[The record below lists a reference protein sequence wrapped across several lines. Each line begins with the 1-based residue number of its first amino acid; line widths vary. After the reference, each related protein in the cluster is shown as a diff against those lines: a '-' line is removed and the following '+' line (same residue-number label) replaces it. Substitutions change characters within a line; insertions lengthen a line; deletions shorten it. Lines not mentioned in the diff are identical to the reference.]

1 MLGTKVSIKIFS
13 PSNQETSLILSE
25 AFAEIKRIENI
36 ASIFDKTSELSYVNS
51 RAFYEPVKLSDE
63 LFYLIKKGLWMC
75 EISHGAFDI
84 TATSLGLKN
93 GYKNIELANIRK
105 EVHFTDKN
113 CKIDLGAYAKGYA
126 VDRAVEILKI
136 RSIKNAM
143 VDAGG
148 DIRLVGLPLGSK
160 EWAVGIRNP
169 RKPKD
174 IFKII
179 KIDRETAIATSGNY
193 LREHII
199 ALKDRS
205 PLVLSVTVIAPTA
218 LEADLFSTTLFNM
231 TKSERLKLLGNFD
244 NIEVLVI
251 KKSKNSSLKLIKET
265 PTGRVKFQ

>member
-13 PSNQETSLILSE
+13 PPSQETSLILSE
-25 AFAEIKRIENI
+25 AFAEIKRIENV
-36 ASIFDKTSELSYVNS
+36 ASIFDKTSELSYINS

-63 LFYLIKKGLWMC
+63 LFYLIEKGLWMC

-93 GYKNIELANIRK
+93 GYKNIELVNIRK
-105 EVHFTDKN
+105 EIHFTDKN

-136 RSIKNAM
+136 HSIKNAI

-148 DIRLVGLPLGSK
+148 DMRLVGLPLGSK

-169 RKPKD
+169 REPKD

-205 PLVLSVTVIAPTA
+205 PLVLSITVIAPTA
-218 LEADLFSTTLFNM
+218 LEADLFSTAIFNM
-231 TKSERLKLLGNFD
+231 TKSERLKLSENFD

-251 KKSKNSSLKLIKET
+251 EKGKNSRLELIKET
-265 PTGRVKFQ
+265 PARSVKF